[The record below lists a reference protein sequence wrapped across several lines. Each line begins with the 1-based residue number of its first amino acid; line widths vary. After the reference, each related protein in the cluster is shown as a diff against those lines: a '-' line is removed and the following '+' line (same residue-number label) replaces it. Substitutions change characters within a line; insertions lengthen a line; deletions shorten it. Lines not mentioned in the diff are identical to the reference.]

1 MHKKVQKDV
10 DARWVTK
17 GKERHYGYKNHAKVD
32 ADSKIISDYA
42 VTDAS
47 VHDSNEFVDFFNE
60 TDRVAYADSAY
71 KSAKISKGLPLHVEQ
86 QIHEKCYRNHPLTET
101 QKANNR
107 LKSKVRARIEH
118 VFGFMTNSTN
128 GLHLRSIGIERAK
141 NNIGLTNL
149 VYNLFRFAFLKKKM
163 LLVG

>member
-1 MHKKVQKDV
+1 M
-10 DARWVTK
+10 TK

-47 VHDSNEFVDFFNE
+47 VHDSNEFVDFFDNN
-60 TDRVAYADSAY
+60 DRVAYADSAY
-71 KSAKISKGLPLHVEQ
+71 TSAKIAESLPLHVEQ
-86 QIHEKCYRNHPLTET
+86 RIHEKGCRNHPLTEA

-107 LKSKVRARIEH
+107 AKSKVCARIEH
-118 VFGFMTNSTN
+118 VFGFMTNSMN

-141 NNIGLTNL
+141 SNIGLTNL
-149 VYNLFRFAFLKKKM
+149 VYNLFRYAFLKKKM
-163 LLVG
+163 LMAG